1 MEVSTCLG
9 LGSVGNLIKIA
20 VYNQAGEVAA
30 VLVSPQRALGIA
42 VDLLEAVRRRSG
54 PHVSG

>member
-1 MEVSTCLG
+1 

-54 PHVSG
+54 ADVSG

>member
-54 PHVSG
+54 ADVSG